1 MSVLHPNQFLLSE
14 YPIPSLPTFDS
25 CLSTPSLSQSTSQPS
40 VDTFEAGQSVLLK
53 IKLLS
58 SLGFKPQLPAKS
70 FDKPTLYHKNDQ
82 EKSGQYK
89 GEQAS
94 TEPTSPELS
103 SRKLDSDPEEE
114 EEEEEEEIFLK
125 IFKRTDLEIR
135 QGYIER
141 LSYGH
146 LSHMKMIQ
154 EKTSNQMRQEYLNR
168 LVNMKILKLEPA
180 KKHQTILIFDWDD
193 TLLCTSFV
201 KENEDFLPHETI
213 VELLE
218 ALDQASSDLI
228 SKATEYGEV
237 FIITNADEGW
247 VEESAGTLLPRVL
260 EVLQEKNIK
269 IISARKGYESRYPS
283 EVGRWKMEAFL
294 SIKRYFDSQVITNI
308 ICIGDQLTEIDAA
321 YLLAQQF
328 NRSIIKTIKFKER
341 PKPDELVKE
350 VKLVINKLEGIYVA
364 LNHLKIRM
372 EKKTTTSGV
381 AK

>member
-1 MSVLHPNQFLLSE
+1 VEKSE
-14 YPIPSLPTFDS
+14 T
-25 CLSTPSLSQSTSQPS
+25 T
-40 VDTFEAGQSVLLK
+40 QSVLLK

-58 SLGFKPQLPAKS
+58 SLGFKPQLPAHNNT
-70 FDKPTLYHKNDQ
+70 KPALYHENEH
-82 EKSGQYK
+82 EKRGKYK

-94 TEPTSPELS
+94 TEPASPEIS
-103 SRKLDSDPEEE
+103 TRKPSDDEA
-114 EEEEEEEIFLK
+114 EEEEEEIFLK
-125 IFKRTDLEIR
+125 IFQRTDLEIR
-135 QGYIER
+135 KGYIER
-141 LSYGH
+141 LSHGH
-146 LSHMKMIQ
+146 ISQMQIVQ
-154 EKTSNQMRQEYLNR
+154 EKTSHQMRQEYLNR

-193 TLLCTSFV
+193 TLLCTTFV
-201 KENEDFLPHETI
+201 KENEDFLLYESML
-213 VELLE
+213 ELLE
-218 ALDQASSDLI
+218 ALDQASSELI

-247 VEESAGTLLPRVL
+247 VEESAKTFLPRVS
-260 EVLQEKNIK
+260 EVLQEKKVK

-294 SIKRYFDSQVITNI
+294 SIKRDFDSQVITNI

-321 YLLAQQF
+321 YLLAEQF

-350 VKLVINKLEGIYVA
+350 VKLVINKLESIYVA

-372 EKKTTTSGV
+372 EKKNTTCGG